1 MLGSLANQQL
11 YASAN
16 SIAAVPNV
24 WAEWNYNSFAKPDVT
39 NSGDSINLAPLFMS
53 TSLNNWTSVGGTLAL
68 DTANGYYTQAHPS
81 YSAIAFSPTTGVSDT
96 SIVPVLADTMQNI
109 TNWAVV

>member
-24 WAEWNYNSFAKPDVT
+24 WAEWNYNAFARPAVT
-39 NSGDSINLAPLFMS
+39 NSGDSVNLAPLFMS
-53 TSLNNWTSVGGTLAL
+53 TSLNGWTSSGGTLAL
-68 DTANGYYTQAHPS
+68 DTVNGYATQAHTS
-81 YSAIAFSPTTGVSDT
+81 TTAISFSPTAGINDT
-96 SIVPVLADTMQNI
+96 TTAYIFADPMDNLNNWIPV
-109 TNWAVV
+109 